1 MWYTTNTS
9 GDEFVRMRIRCQS
22 HPVRACDVCG
32 MHKPRRFF
40 CSNQR
45 TSNLKFVT
53 GIYFQT
59 FTVRLSPCNFTHI
72 IPLFFRKTYICY
84 VLTATY
90 VAMIK
95 KIFCLWLHTKNL
107 LSLALPSLIFCRLK
121 IFIFPRHDKLFIGK
135 SEPPAKLV
143 GFGRDFFQ
151 KLSLHNKKPHC
162 VFLITVR
169 FFDFHQV
176 FQIKNPHQRLRKC
189 LGTARFIKNLMKNCV
204 LEKTYA
210 FAENS

>member
-1 MWYTTNTS
+1 MWYTVNAS
-9 GDEFVRMRIRCQS
+9 GDEFVRMRIRCS
-22 HPVRACDVCG
+22 LHPVRACDVCS

-72 IPLFFRKTYICY
+72 YLYFLEK
-84 VLTATY
+84 LTF
-90 VAMIK
+90 AMCSLPHMWQWLK
-95 KIFCLWLHTKNL
+95 KSFVCGYTPKIFCHWHYRRSFSVVWK
-107 LSLALPSLIFCRLK
+107 F
-121 IFIFPRHDKLFIGK
+121 FISSRHDK
-135 SEPPAKLV
+135 
-143 GFGRDFFQ
+143 
-151 KLSLHNKKPHC
+151 LHNKKPHC

-176 FQIKNPHQRLRKC
+176 FQIKNPHQRLQKC

-210 FAENS
+210 FAENSWKIQGIVLQ